1 MSVPSGNSPSPSG
14 ILNLFF
20 SAIERFAYRRSLL
33 VIAVALVLALLSV
46 WVTAEKLTFKTGR
59 GDLVAKGLP
68 YVERYENYRAQFE
81 DLDGMVVV
89 VEGETSASMADFAEA
104 LAVKLQAKS
113 HLFSEVVYKIDT
125 RYFRSRFLL
134 YLDQEELATLAGKL
148 ENHQGFLESVNDAPG
163 LHSLLSSI
171 NAEISSGMVDSLLTD
186 FLGGDDEKEG
196 NDAGDLNLLIR
207 LLEEMT
213 RSLTGETGYRSPWQA
228 LFTGGGD
235 SLREKGYMVSENG
248 DLLFM
253 LVVPNEDETSFTGYK
268 DAVAQARQYIAET
281 KKDFPGITVGLTG
294 EDVISSDEMLTTQ
307 ADIET
312 ASKIALTGVALLL
325 IIAYKGV
332 VKPLLAV
339 FCLLLALCWTMG
351 FTTLTIGHLNILS
364 VVFTTILIGLGI
376 DFGIHILERF
386 KEERLNGHAILEA
399 LQKTVQGTG
408 RGNFSGAITTAM
420 AFGAMVL
427 TDFIGI
433 VELGW
438 IAGWGI
444 LFCMIAML
452 LVLPALI
459 TLEEKW
465 RKPHYVRDV
474 QEVQEKSKTA
484 KSGLW
489 VDKLFDHYYLIIGL
503 CTVLVL
509 IASVSLKDLSFD
521 YNLLNLQAKGTEAV
535 QYEMKILESAGRSA
549 WSAAMLADSLE
560 EVQQKERQLAA
571 LPTVARFESISVVVS
586 KHQEENLHF
595 IQENLAPLLQEL
607 AVEPEDVDF
616 SFKTL
621 NKSLKRIQFK
631 LQGRDEGG
639 DPLDPVRVAR
649 NRLRNFLA
657 ENKNVEPG
665 LATSRLE
672 KFSTL
677 LFADYRDLIEELKAN
692 AEPQPVKLEE
702 LPPKLRARYISK
714 KGKYV
719 IHVFPSVDIW
729 DQDERQKYLNDL
741 RSVDPNVTGTAVHM
755 FESTRMMTE
764 GYVNGGIYAM
774 TAIII
779 YLFFMFR
786 NLRTVFFVLLP
797 VLVGS
802 IWTVGVMDLIG
813 LKLNMA
819 NMVIL
824 PLILGIGVVN
834 GIHITHRYREE
845 EDKHASVL
853 GKSTGQAVVLSSFTT
868 MIGFGSMMVADHSGV
883 YSLGLVLTLGVFN
896 CLIASIT
903 FLPALLKLST
913 AKNWKV

>member
-1 MSVPSGNSPSPSG
+1 MAHFPRRFAG
-14 ILNLFF
+14 ILNRFF
-20 SAIERFAYRRSLL
+20 FVIERFAYRHSLL
-33 VIAVALVLALLSV
+33 VISVSLVLAILSL
-46 WVTAEKLTFKTGR
+46 WVTAQKLTFKTGR

-68 YVERYENYRAQFE
+68 YVEQYKNYREQFE
-81 DLDGMVVV
+81 DLEGMVVV
-89 VEGETSASMADFAEA
+89 VEGKNPADMAGFAEA
-104 LAVKLQAKS
+104 LAIKLQAQS
-113 HLFSEVVYKIDT
+113 HLFSQVVYKIDT
-125 RYFRSRFLL
+125 HYFRSRFLL
-134 YLDQEELATLAGKL
+134 YLNQDELQSLTRKL
-148 ENHQGFLESVNDAPG
+148 VDHQGFLESVNGAPG
-163 LHSLLSSI
+163 LHTLLSSI

-186 FLGGDDEKEG
+186 FLGGDDEEETA
-196 NDAGDLNLLIR
+196 DAGGLSLLIR

-213 RSLTGETGYRSPWQA
+213 RHLMGETGYRSPWQA
-228 LFTGGGD
+228 LFTGSGD
-235 SLREKGYMVSENG
+235 SLREKGYMVSEND
-248 DLLFM
+248 DLLFI

-268 DAVAQARQYIAET
+268 DAVALARQYIAET
-281 KKDFPGITVGLTG
+281 QKDFPDITVGLTG
-294 EDVISSDEMLTTQ
+294 EEVISSDEMVTTQ
-307 ADIET
+307 ADVET
-312 ASKIALTGVALLL
+312 ASKIALTGVALLF
-325 IIAYKGV
+325 IIAYRGV

-339 FCLLLALCWTMG
+339 FCLLLALCWTIG

-364 VVFTTILIGLGI
+364 IVFTTILIGLGI
-376 DFGIHILERF
+376 DFGIHILERY
-386 KEERLNGHAILEA
+386 KEERLKGNEILEA

-444 LFCMIAML
+444 LFCMVAML

-465 RKPHYVRDV
+465 RKPSYAQGVRG
-474 QEVQEKSKTA
+474 KSATPKQ
-484 KSGLW
+484 KQW

-509 IASVSLKDLSFD
+509 IASVSLKDLRFD

-560 EVQQKERQLAA
+560 EVQQKELQLKA
-571 LPTVARFESISVVVS
+571 LPTVARFESISVVIPE
-586 KHQEENLHF
+586 HQEENLLT
-595 IQENLAPLLQEL
+595 IRKDLAPLLKEL
-607 AVEPEDVDF
+607 EVEPEDVAF
-616 SFKTL
+616 SLKAL
-621 NKSLKRIQFK
+621 NKTLKRIQFK
-631 LQGRDEGG
+631 LQGREEGG
-639 DPLDPVRVAR
+639 DPLDPVRVAG
-649 NRLRNFLA
+649 NRLRNFL
-657 ENKNVEPG
+657 EKSQKIEQG
-665 LATSRLE
+665 LAESRLE
-672 KFSTL
+672 NFSAL
-677 LFADYRDLIEELKAN
+677 LFTDYRDLMDELKAN
-692 AEPQPVKLEE
+692 AEPRLVRLEE
-702 LPPKLRARYISK
+702 IPPKLRERYISK

-719 IHVFPSVDIW
+719 IHIYPSVDIW
-729 DQDERQKYLNDL
+729 DLDERRKYLNDL

-755 FESTRMMTE
+755 FESTRLMTE
-764 GYVNGGIYAM
+764 GYVTGGLYAM
-774 TAIII
+774 TAIVI

-786 NLRTVFFVLLP
+786 NARTVFFVLLP
-797 VLVGS
+797 VLAGS
-802 IWTVGVMDLIG
+802 IWTVGVMELIG

-819 NMVIL
+819 NLVIL

-868 MIGFGSMMVADHSGV
+868 MIGFGSLMVADHSGV
-883 YSLGLVLTLGVFN
+883 FSLGLVLTIGVFN

-913 AKNWKV
+913 AKNWRV

>member
-1 MSVPSGNSPSPSG
+1 MAHFPRRFAG
-14 ILNLFF
+14 ILNRFF
-20 SAIERFAYRRSLL
+20 FVIERFAYRRSLL
-33 VIAVALVLALLSV
+33 VISVSLVLAILSL
-46 WVTAEKLTFKTGR
+46 WVTAQKLTFKTGR

-68 YVERYENYRAQFE
+68 YVEQYKNYREQFE
-81 DLDGMVVV
+81 DLEGMVVV
-89 VEGETSASMADFAEA
+89 VEGKNPADMAGFAEA
-104 LAVKLQAKS
+104 LAIKLQAQS
-113 HLFSEVVYKIDT
+113 HLFSQVVYKIDT
-125 RYFRSRFLL
+125 HYFRSRFLL
-134 YLDQEELATLAGKL
+134 YLNQDELQSLTRKL
-148 ENHQGFLESVNDAPG
+148 VDHQGFLESVNGAPG
-163 LHSLLSSI
+163 LHTLLSSI

-186 FLGGDDEKEG
+186 FLGGDDEEETA
-196 NDAGDLNLLIR
+196 DAGGLSLLIR

-213 RSLTGETGYRSPWQA
+213 RHLMGETGYRSPWQA
-228 LFTGGGD
+228 LFTGSGD
-235 SLREKGYMVSENG
+235 SLREKGYMVSEND
-248 DLLFM
+248 DLLFI

-268 DAVAQARQYIAET
+268 DAVALARQYIAET
-281 KKDFPGITVGLTG
+281 QKDFPDITVGLTG
-294 EDVISSDEMLTTQ
+294 EEVISSDEMVTTQ
-307 ADIET
+307 ADVET
-312 ASKIALTGVALLL
+312 ASKIALTGVALLF
-325 IIAYKGV
+325 IIAYRGV

-339 FCLLLALCWTMG
+339 FCLLLALCWTIG

-364 VVFTTILIGLGI
+364 IVFTTILIGLGI
-376 DFGIHILERF
+376 DFGIHILERY
-386 KEERLNGHAILEA
+386 KEERLKGNEILEA

-444 LFCMIAML
+444 LFCMVAML

-465 RKPHYVRDV
+465 RKPHYA
-474 QEVQEKSKTA
+474 QEKTA
-484 KSGLW
+484 TPKQKQW

-509 IASVSLKDLSFD
+509 IASVSLKDLRFD

-560 EVQQKERQLAA
+560 EVQQKELQLKA
-571 LPTVARFESISVVVS
+571 LPTVARFESISVVIPE
-586 KHQEENLHF
+586 HQEENLLT
-595 IQENLAPLLQEL
+595 IRKDLAPLLKEL
-607 AVEPEDVDF
+607 EVEPEDVAF
-616 SFKTL
+616 SLKAL
-621 NKSLKRIQFK
+621 NKTLKRIQFK
-631 LQGRDEGG
+631 LQGGEEGG
-639 DPLDPVRVAR
+639 DPLDPVRVAG
-649 NRLRNFLA
+649 NRLRNFL
-657 ENKNVEPG
+657 EKSQKIEQG
-665 LATSRLE
+665 LAESRLE
-672 KFSTL
+672 NFSAL
-677 LFADYRDLIEELKAN
+677 LFTDYRDLMDELKAN
-692 AEPQPVKLEE
+692 AEPRLVRLEE
-702 LPPKLRARYISK
+702 IPPKLRERYISK

-719 IHVFPSVDIW
+719 IHIYPSVDIW
-729 DQDERQKYLNDL
+729 DLDERRKYLNDL

-755 FESTRMMTE
+755 FESTRLMKE
-764 GYVNGGIYAM
+764 GYVKGGLYAM

-779 YLFFMFR
+779 YLFFLFR
-786 NLRTVFFVLLP
+786 NARTVFFVLLP
-797 VLVGS
+797 VLAGS
-802 IWTVGVMDLIG
+802 IWTVGVMELIG

-819 NMVIL
+819 NLVIL
-824 PLILGIGVVN
+824 PLILGVGVVN

-868 MIGFGSMMVADHSGV
+868 MIGFGSLMVADHSGV
-883 YSLGLVLTLGVFN
+883 FSLGLVLTIGVFN

-913 AKNWKV
+913 AKNWRV

>member
-1 MSVPSGNSPSPSG
+1 MAHFPRRFAG
-14 ILNLFF
+14 ILNRFF
-20 SAIERFAYRRSLL
+20 FVIERFAYRRSLL
-33 VIAVALVLALLSV
+33 VISVSLVLAILSL
-46 WVTAEKLTFKTGR
+46 WVTAQKLTFKTGR

-68 YVERYENYRAQFE
+68 YVEQYKNYREQFE
-81 DLDGMVVV
+81 DLEGMVVV
-89 VEGETSASMADFAEA
+89 VEGKNPADMAGFAEA
-104 LAVKLQAKS
+104 LAIKLQAQS
-113 HLFSEVVYKIDT
+113 HLFSQVVYKIDT
-125 RYFRSRFLL
+125 HYFRSRFLL
-134 YLDQEELATLAGKL
+134 YLNQDELQSLTRKL
-148 ENHQGFLESVNDAPG
+148 VDHQGFLESVNGAPG
-163 LHSLLSSI
+163 LHTLLSSI

-186 FLGGDDEKEG
+186 FLGGDDEEETA
-196 NDAGDLNLLIR
+196 DAGGLSLLIR

-213 RSLTGETGYRSPWQA
+213 RHLMGETGYRSPWQA
-228 LFTGGGD
+228 LFTGSGD
-235 SLREKGYMVSENG
+235 SLREKGYMVSEND
-248 DLLFM
+248 DLLFI

-268 DAVAQARQYIAET
+268 DAVALARQYIAET
-281 KKDFPGITVGLTG
+281 QKDFPDITVGLTG
-294 EDVISSDEMLTTQ
+294 EEVISSDEMVTTQ
-307 ADIET
+307 ADVET
-312 ASKIALTGVALLL
+312 ASKIALTGVALLF
-325 IIAYKGV
+325 IIAYRGV

-339 FCLLLALCWTMG
+339 FCLLLALCWTIG

-364 VVFTTILIGLGI
+364 IVFTTILIGLGI
-376 DFGIHILERF
+376 DFGIHILERY
-386 KEERLNGHAILEA
+386 KEERLKGNEILEA

-444 LFCMIAML
+444 LFCMVAML

-465 RKPHYVRDV
+465 RKPSYAQGVRG
-474 QEVQEKSKTA
+474 KSATPKQ
-484 KSGLW
+484 KQW

-509 IASVSLKDLSFD
+509 IASVSLKDLRFD

-560 EVQQKERQLAA
+560 EVQQKELQLKA
-571 LPTVARFESISVVVS
+571 LPTVARFESISVVIPE
-586 KHQEENLHF
+586 HQEENLLT
-595 IQENLAPLLQEL
+595 IRKDLAPLLKEL
-607 AVEPEDVDF
+607 EVEPEDVAF
-616 SFKTL
+616 SLKAL
-621 NKSLKRIQFK
+621 NKTLKRIQFK
-631 LQGRDEGG
+631 LQGREEGG
-639 DPLDPVRVAR
+639 DSLDPVRVAG
-649 NRLRNFLA
+649 NRLRNFL
-657 ENKNVEPG
+657 EKSQKIEQG
-665 LATSRLE
+665 LAESRLE
-672 KFSTL
+672 NFSAL
-677 LFADYRDLIEELKAN
+677 LFTDYRDLMDELKAN
-692 AEPQPVKLEE
+692 AEPRLVRLEE
-702 LPPKLRARYISK
+702 IPPKLRERYISK

-719 IHVFPSVDIW
+719 IHIYPSVDIW
-729 DQDERQKYLNDL
+729 DLDERRKYLNDL

-755 FESTRMMTE
+755 FESTRLMTE
-764 GYVNGGIYAM
+764 GYVKGGLYAM

-779 YLFFMFR
+779 YLFFLFR
-786 NLRTVFFVLLP
+786 NARTVFFVLLP
-797 VLVGS
+797 VLAGS
-802 IWTVGVMDLIG
+802 IWTVGVMELIG

-819 NMVIL
+819 NLVIL
-824 PLILGIGVVN
+824 PLILGVGVVN

-868 MIGFGSMMVADHSGV
+868 MIGFGSLMVADHSGV
-883 YSLGLVLTLGVFN
+883 FSLGLVLTIGVFN

-913 AKNWKV
+913 AKNWRV